1 MLYICS
7 DIHAEYDL
15 FIKLLKKIGFSKND
29 RMIIC
34 GDIIDKGKDSV
45 KLAKLIFSMPNVEC
59 IMGNHEYAFLKLY
72 RAKLADSPKDFDK
85 LLEEL
90 KAYFTE
96 DGDLLDWE
104 TVDKLDSLP
113 LYIEEEDFIC
123 VHSGL
128 PLDENGKI
136 LPLEKATAEQLVYD
150 RRFKNAD
157 VYHTDKKC
165 VFFGHTQTDC
175 VYEKPIILGYL
186 HDSEKKPTKIS
197 DFYKIHLD
205 TGTWSN
211 GIASCFCVNSL
222 KAFYV
227 KRDFK

>member
-7 DIHAEYDL
+7 DLHAEYDL
-15 FIKLLKKIGFSKND
+15 FTKLLEKIGFSDKD
-29 RMIIC
+29 RMIVC

-45 KLAKLIFSMPNVEC
+45 RLAKRIFSMPNVEC

-72 RAKLADSPKDFDK
+72 RARLSDSPNNFDS
-85 LLEEL
+85 LLAEL
-90 KAYFTE
+90 RGYFPE
-96 DGDLLDWE
+96 DGHLLDWE
-104 TVDKLDSLP
+104 TVDRLDSLP

-128 PLDENGKI
+128 PLDKDGKI
-136 LPLEKATAEQLVYD
+136 LPLENATAEQLVYD

-157 VYHTDKKC
+157 AFHTDKKC

-186 HDSEKKPTKIS
+186 HDGSKKPEKLT

-211 GIASCFCVNSL
+211 GVMSCFCVDTL
-222 KAFYV
+222 KAYYV
-227 KRDFK
+227 KK